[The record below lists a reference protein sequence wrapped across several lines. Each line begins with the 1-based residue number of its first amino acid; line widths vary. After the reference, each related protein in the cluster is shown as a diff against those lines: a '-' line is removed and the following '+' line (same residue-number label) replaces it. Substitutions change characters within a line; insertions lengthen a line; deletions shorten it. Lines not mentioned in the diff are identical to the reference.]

1 MMIVF
6 NLYKIIKEILMNFV
20 NINKL
25 RRDISKASN
34 YQRRLL
40 EKGKHTLAYKM
51 GKKIEQLELT
61 FADVTN

>member
-1 MMIVF
+1 
-6 NLYKIIKEILMNFV
+6 MNFV

-51 GKKIEQLELT
+51 GKKIEQLETT